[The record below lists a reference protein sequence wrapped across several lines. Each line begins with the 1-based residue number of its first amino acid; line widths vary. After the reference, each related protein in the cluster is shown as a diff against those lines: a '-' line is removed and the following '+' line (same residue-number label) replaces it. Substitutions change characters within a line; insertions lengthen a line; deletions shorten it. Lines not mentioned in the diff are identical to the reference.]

1 MKKLSLEEL
10 KKEEL
15 NILTTFNKFCQQH
28 ALRFYLAGGTL
39 LGAIRHKGFIPW
51 DDDIDVCMPR
61 PDYEKL
67 IQLYDNTDSRY
78 QLRCIEKNNFSAP
91 YAKMVDINTHIKEK
105 YLATDDNKNLWID
118 IFPVDGL
125 PEDLSKVKKIYKS
138 CDFYRTI
145 YLLNFANLGEGRSCF
160 RKYMKY
166 LLKPIAM
173 LYGKKRCVHK
183 IQDIAK
189 QYKYKN
195 SKYVGAVTWGLYGDG
210 ERMLKSEFEK
220 AVKVEFEGEM
230 YPAFSCWDSYLAGLY
245 HDYMTLPPESER
257 RSHDIM
263 VYMDD

>member
-1 MKKLSLEEL
+1 MKKLSSEEL

-15 NILTTFNKFCQQH
+15 SILSTFKDFCQQNG
-28 ALRFYLAGGTL
+28 LRFYLAGGTL

-61 PDYEKL
+61 PDYKKL
-67 IQLYDNTDSRY
+67 VQLYDNTDSRY
-78 QLRCIEKNNFSAP
+78 KLISIEENKFYTP
-91 YAKMVDINTHIKEK
+91 CAKMVDINTHIKAK
-105 YLATDDNKNLWID
+105 YSTYAKNLWID

-125 PEDLSKVKKIYKS
+125 PEDLVEVKGVYKL
-138 CDFYRTI
+138 CNLYRTI
-145 YLLNFANLGEGRSCF
+145 YMLNDAKLGEGKSLF

-173 LYGKKRCVHK
+173 LYGKNRCLHK
-183 IQDIAK
+183 LESIAK
-189 QYKYKN
+189 EYPYEN
-195 SKYVGAVTWGLYGDG
+195 SKYVGVVAWGLYGAG

-220 AVKVEFEGEM
+220 AVEVEFEGEM
-230 YPAFSCWDSYLAGLY
+230 YPAFSCWDSYLTGLY

-257 RSHDIM
+257 RTHDIV